1 MGSLGSSLGP
11 IFRRAMLICRQGLI
25 GLVILTAPQYASAD
39 GIIELRLSI
48 EGHKFSPIELEVP
61 AGKKVKLIVE
71 NRDATPEE
79 FESYDLNRE
88 KIVAGKA
95 SIVVFIGP
103 LKAGRYEFFGDFNPQ
118 LARGHIVAK

>member
-1 MGSLGSSLGP
+1 MKAIRSLGC
-11 IFRRAMLICRQGLI
+11 RAFI
-25 GLVILTAPQYASAD
+25 GLRVGLRVGLCVGLFAAPLSALAAELPEFRLA
-39 GIIELRLSI
+39 IEQHR
-48 EGHKFSPIELEVP
+48 FTPAVLEVP
-61 AGKKVKLIVE
+61 AGKKLRLVIE

-103 LKAGRYEFFGDFNPQ
+103 LKAGNYEYFGEFNAHS
-118 LARGHIVAK
+118 ARGRIVAK